1 MTVKPFTNVKT
12 TSVWPVSC
20 VNTTSVW
27 PCVNTTS
34 VWPCVKTENVLPIQ
48 HGSQYNIFA
57 KAIVIFF
64 IFISI

>member
-12 TSVWPVSC
+12 TSVWPVS
-20 VNTTSVW
+20 
-27 PCVNTTS
+27 CVNTTS